1 MSSKAGW
8 LCFSIGEDSA
18 YLCFQVF
25 DWTFSRIVWA
35 YLTSM
40 CSPVYVPGMVKF
52 GRSSFWST
60 HLERLFNCFLGT
72 CQNCRVGLNFCCQ
85 LLWLLFLC
93 SVLSRPQVG
102 IPVRPLDWLQ
112 CLMFRITTQ
121 KTSIINGRSEDCW
134 GFSLSLSFGLQLIH
148 SHGLSKCKAI
158 FNFLNSSGL
167 LYSIGLD
174 VRMKH
179 YFFLDL
185 IQFCTITRDTSGQV
199 QLEIL

>member
-1 MSSKAGW
+1 MSIFDFNV
-8 LCFSIGEDSA
+8 LTCVRTRNGE
-18 YLCFQVF
+18 
-25 DWTFSRIVWA
+25 VWEKFI
-35 YLTSM
+35 LKHT
-40 CSPVYVPGMVKF
+40 PGKTVQ
-52 GRSSFWST
+52 
-60 HLERLFNCFLGT
+60 LFLGT
-72 CQNCRVGLNFCCQ
+72 CQNCRVGLNCCCQ